1 MTSRGSRRRL
11 LSGNEL
17 KERGR
22 REAPLLFVNEPFN
35 SVLNP
40 VAVLSRLQLT
50 SLSAHLGWQGIAGL
64 YVSEQSG
71 EKIRECVLSAT

>member
-22 REAPLLFVNEPFN
+22 REAPLASLERKFGI
-35 SVLNP
+35 
-40 VAVLSRLQLT
+40 LSRFLNGIERFL
-50 SLSAHLGWQGIAGL
+50 ALGFNFNA
-64 YVSEQSG
+64 
-71 EKIRECVLSAT
+71 KF